1 LVISEQ
7 ILGFLLAAGKNIRDV
22 VSLRRGMQVVTR
34 FYGQF
39 VASNPEILGEII
51 GTQIR
56 TLENFSARGLLD
68 NEMVLQYVQC
78 MS

>member
-1 LVISEQ
+1 MISEQ
-7 ILGFLLAAGKNIRDV
+7 ILGFLLAAGKNIRDI

-34 FYGQF
+34 FYAQF
-39 VASNPEILGEII
+39 VATNSEVLGEII